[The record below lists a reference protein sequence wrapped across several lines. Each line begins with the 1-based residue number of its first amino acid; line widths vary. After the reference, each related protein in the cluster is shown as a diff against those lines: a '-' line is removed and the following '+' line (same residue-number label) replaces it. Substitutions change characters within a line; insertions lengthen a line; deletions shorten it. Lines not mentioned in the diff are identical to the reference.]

1 MVKGV
6 EQLRARF
13 RRIPENLHAEIER
26 VMEAQA
32 EKIVRDMKRI
42 VPVDKGALRDSIGWA
57 WSWEDVPAGAMTVGK
72 VSSSKGEKIMSIK
85 IYAGTRD
92 KKLGDK
98 DAFYAAFQ
106 EFGTQNMAA
115 NPFFWP
121 TWRRSRSRVKSAI
134 SRAVGKA
141 IRES

>member
-13 RRIPENLHAEIER
+13 RRIPQNLQAEIER
-26 VMEAQA
+26 TMETQA
-32 EKIVRDMKRI
+32 KKIVADMKRL
-42 VPVDKGALRDSIGWA
+42 VRVDKGALRDSIGWT
-57 WSWEDVPAGAMTVGK
+57 WGDVPSGAMTIGTVAP
-72 VSSSKGEKIMSIK
+72 SRREQIMAIK

-92 KKLGDK
+92 KSLGDR
-98 DAFYAAFQ
+98 DAFYGVFQ

-121 TWRRSRSRVKSAI
+121 TWRRSRTRVKSAM
-134 SRAVGKA
+134 SRALRKA
-141 IRES
+141 IDAS

>member
-13 RRIPENLHAEIER
+13 RRIPERLQAEIER

-42 VPVDKGALRDSIGWA
+42 VPVDKGALRDSIGWT
-57 WSWEDVPAGAMTVGK
+57 WGDVPTGAMTIGK
-72 VSSSKGEKIMSIK
+72 VSPSKGEKIMAIK

>member
-13 RRIPENLHAEIER
+13 RRIPAALQAELTR

-32 EKIVRDMKRI
+32 TKIVADMKRLA
-42 VPVDKGALRDSIGWA
+42 PEDSGALRDSIGWT
-57 WSWEDVPAGAMTVGK
+57 WGDVPSGAMTVGR
-72 VSSSKGEKIMSIK
+72 VAPSKGEKVLSIK

-92 KKLGDK
+92 KSLGDQ
-98 DAFYAAFQ
+98 DAFYALFQ
-106 EFGTQNMAA
+106 EFGTQKMQA

-121 TWRRSRSRVKSAI
+121 TWRRSRSRARSAL
-134 SRAVGKA
+134 SRAVRKA
-141 IRES
+141 IEAS

>member
-6 EQLRARF
+6 ERLRARF
-13 RRIPENLHAEIER
+13 RRIPEKLQAEIVR

-42 VPVDKGALRDSIGWA
+42 VPVDKGVLRDSIGWT
-57 WSWEDVPAGAMTVGK
+57 WGDVPAGAMTVGQ
-72 VSSSKGEKIMSIK
+72 VSPSKGEKILAIK
-85 IYAGTRD
+85 IYAGGRETSSKD
-92 KKLGDK
+92 M
-98 DAFYAAFQ
+98 DAFYAIFQ
-106 EFGTQNMAA
+106 EFGTQSMAA

-134 SRAVGKA
+134 SRALGKA